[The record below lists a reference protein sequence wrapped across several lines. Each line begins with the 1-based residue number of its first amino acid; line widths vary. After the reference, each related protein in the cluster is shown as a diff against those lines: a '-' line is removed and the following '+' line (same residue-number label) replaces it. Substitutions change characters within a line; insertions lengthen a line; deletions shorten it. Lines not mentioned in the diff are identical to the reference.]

1 MKWYTFLATLGPIG
15 YLPAPGTMATLIT
28 LPIVYNLQV
37 YVSVTSWY
45 IAACLVMGVI
55 GLIAVHKTLHYLKRF
70 DDPSEIVIDEV
81 VGCMITF
88 IGISWSVESALLG
101 FILFRFFDIFKI
113 AGIYYV
119 QQLEDEW
126 GIMLDDVLAGI
137 FANLLLRLFFKL

>member
-1 MKWYTFLATLGPIG
+1 MMKWYTFLATLGPIG
-15 YLPAPGTMATLIT
+15 YLPAPGTIATLLA
-28 LPIVYNLQV
+28 LPLVYNVQALLPSTTGYTV
-37 YVSVTSWY
+37 VCIV
-45 IAACLVMGVI
+45 ACII
-55 GLIAVHKTLHYLKRF
+55 GLVVVHKTLHYLNRF

-88 IGISWSVESALLG
+88 IGIAWSVESVLLG
-101 FILFRFFDIFKI
+101 FILFRFLDIFKL

-137 FANLLLRLFFKL
+137 FSNLILRLFF

>member
-1 MKWYTFLATLGPIG
+1 MMKWYTFLATLGPIG
-15 YLPAPGTMATLIT
+15 YLPAPGTIATLIT

-37 YVSVTSWY
+37 LLPDTLWY
-45 IAACLVMGVI
+45 MVACVVACMVGLVV
-55 GLIAVHKTLHYLKRF
+55 VHKTLHYLKRY

-81 VGCMITF
+81 VGCMVTF
-88 IGISWSVESALLG
+88 IGIAWSVESVLLG

-137 FANLLLRLFFKL
+137 LSNLILRLFF